1 MNLWRELCARVY
13 DLGTR
18 TLEEAWLADQRRNL
32 LVRARGQV
40 LEVGGG
46 TGANLKYYRE
56 VEKVLIT
63 EPDRAMM
70 AQALRKL
77 PDAPVRVEVEQAS
90 AESLPFQNASFDTV
104 VSTLV
109 LCTVPDPRNALTEIH
124 RVLRAEGLFLFIEHV
139 RGTGRRAK
147 WQDRVAPIWAFFTLG
162 CHPNRD
168 TVSAIE
174 AAGFRL
180 TEIQHS
186 EPDEFPRLLRPLV
199 TGVATK
205 RH

>member
-1 MNLWRELCARVY
+1 MNLWRELFARVY

-90 AESLPFQNASFDTV
+90 AESLPFQDASFDTV

-109 LCTVPDPRNALTEIH
+109 LCTVPGPRNALT
-124 RVLRAEGLFLFIEHV
+124 
-139 RGTGRRAK
+139 
-147 WQDRVAPIWAFFTLG
+147 D
-162 CHPNRD
+162 
-168 TVSAIE
+168 SAIE